1 MDVFRE
7 ERSRQPAREALKQ
20 SWNFKQQFKSCPAL
34 ANFFQKEGKEQEN
47 EEEPW
52 PSPTLFQVLL
62 YARLRLVFRDS
73 FIISG
78 TF

>member
-47 EEEPW
+47 EEEP
-52 PSPTLFQVLL
+52 
-62 YARLRLVFRDS
+62 
-73 FIISG
+73 
-78 TF
+78 